1 MFDEWLEAFSPNTD
15 QLFDLLLPLIDQ
27 WMLLEIARAD
37 YGQDVEEHLAPLKLF
52 MENREPLILEW
63 CPCEVLE
70 LIRWS
75 QPEDPNWKPGG
86 QGRYGHLLRAFACSA
101 LLRSYVREEN
111 HGRWSS
117 FNETA
122 VQLADSLRVLG
133 SDFVAAGVSFFAW
146 CVQNLAPLDE
156 EGIEGPFLGLAL
168 LSLAVEVP
176 TLPDSAIIDLCRW
189 IDATVQVLL
198 SRKQW
203 WATRRMNWL
212 LSTNHH
218 NQRNS
223 RWIEVGHE
231 LQHWAEAQAESDKS
245 TWVAL
250 IGGSLAESRD

>member
-1 MFDEWLEAFSPNTD
+1 MSEAIWLSAFSPNTD

-27 WMLLEIARAD
+27 WMLQEIARAD
-37 YGQDVEEHLAPLKLF
+37 YGKEVEQHLAPLKHF
-52 MENREPLILEW
+52 HDTREPMILEW
-63 CPCEVLE
+63 HPAEVLE

-111 HGRWSS
+111 HTRWNS

-133 SDFVAAGVSFFAW
+133 TDFVAAGVSFFAW
-146 CVQNLAPLDE
+146 CVQSLTRLDE

-176 TLPDSAIIDLCRW
+176 TLPDKAIIDLCRW
-189 IDATVQVLL
+189 IDETVEALL
-198 SRKQW
+198 PSKQW

-218 NQRNS
+218 NGRNS

-231 LQHWAEAQAESDKS
+231 LQHWAEAQPASDKA

-250 IGGSLAESRD
+250 IGGSLAENR